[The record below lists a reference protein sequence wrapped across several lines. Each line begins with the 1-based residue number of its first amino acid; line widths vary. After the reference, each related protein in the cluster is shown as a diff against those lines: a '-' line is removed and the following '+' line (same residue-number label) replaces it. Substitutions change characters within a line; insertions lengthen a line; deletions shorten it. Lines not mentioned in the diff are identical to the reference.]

1 MEQINRTEYE
11 QRLDDQREMVAMEF
25 RHMNRKCQN
34 KGKRLVYPN
43 QSTAAN
49 ECLIAFIEGKLVV
62 VLVAQPGTGKTGTA
76 LEAMRLFAEH
86 PNDEICVP
94 TENMWILSGMS
105 DNDWKAQFSKNM
117 LPSFNKNIYHRG
129 KLLKQSGDL
138 AKIRNGLII
147 TDECHIASEKE
158 MTVSKAL
165 RNASFNNTT
174 VLQSRQIKML
184 DISATPES
192 VSHDIDT
199 WGDKA
204 TIVRL
209 PPGPSYKGFQVM
221 IDETRLFNAPELTPK
236 EGIQQIISVFTDRY
250 VSSSKK
256 YFPFRLSPDKN
267 AQTVIGLL
275 QMVCNENGW
284 ELRHHDSSER
294 IEDIDTIMEL
304 APERHT
310 IILVK
315 GFWRAAKRLVR
326 THVGGSYEAIPKSQ
340 NMTSSSQGLAARFC
354 DNYEYSGDELNPDLR
369 PIHYTDVDAI
379 EHYLEWFNNG
389 CDYNR
394 ADYKSTRIISKDG
407 VVHAQKSKMHYTN
420 ILDITPPVPVPVIP
434 PDIRLTV
441 PTIMQ
446 LTKAEIDAI
455 VNASSQVRHT
465 NVLNRLKSKYP
476 NIETYKRIHIN
487 VPRADNSYK
496 KHVTDLIDAEAKNKG
511 YKIDIKPVNNYTNC
525 YLCFIDVREN
535 RLCYI
540 VWNGGLVK
548 DPAIEKAAT
557 ASASAVVEAEVV
569 EL

>member
-1 MEQINRTEYE
+1 MEQMNRTEYE

-86 PNDEICVP
+86 PSDEICVP

-165 RNASFNNTT
+165 RNASLNNTT

-221 IDETRLFNAPELTPK
+221 IDENRLFNAPELTTK
-236 EGIQQIISVFTDRY
+236 EEIQQIISVFTDRY

-267 AQTVIGLL
+267 SQTVIGLL

-304 APERHT
+304 APIRHT

-369 PIHYTDVDAI
+369 PIHYTDIDAI
-379 EHYLEWFNNG
+379 QHYLSWFNNG
-389 CDYNR
+389 CDYNLS
-394 ADYKSTRIISKDG
+394 DYKSTRITSKDG
-407 VVHAQKSKMHYTN
+407 VVRAQKSKMHHSNIVDVDAPEVNEPAVVTN
-420 ILDITPPVPVPVIP
+420 
-434 PDIRLTV
+434 
-441 PTIMQ
+441 
-446 LTKAEIDAI
+446 
-455 VNASSQVRHT
+455 
-465 NVLNRLKSKYP
+465 
-476 NIETYKRIHIN
+476 KRIPIIVKSTSEEIESFKGRQTKWKTDKFRQIATRELNSPELLAIIN
-487 VPRADNSYK
+487 ELEYIQFSRPSKDSKRSYQM
-496 KHVTDLIDAEAKNKG
+496 HVTDVLKAARDGRVYGLIDLKDDQKNTSG
-511 YKIDIKPVNNYTNC
+511 WQV
-525 YLCFIDVREN
+525 FIDEVNHQFCILWE
-535 RLCYI
+535 I
-540 VWNGGLVK
+540 
-548 DPAIEKAAT
+548 AAV
-557 ASASAVVEAEVV
+557 AAAAAVVAAVI
-569 EL
+569 